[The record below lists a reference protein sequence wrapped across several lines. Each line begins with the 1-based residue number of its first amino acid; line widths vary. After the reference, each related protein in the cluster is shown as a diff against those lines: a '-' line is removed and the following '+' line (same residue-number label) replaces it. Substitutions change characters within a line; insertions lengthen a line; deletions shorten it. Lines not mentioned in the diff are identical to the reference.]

1 MRCNTMQWPTA
12 VLTAAGTALL
22 LTALPEF
29 PVPVY
34 LPMLAAGAAALS
46 AVLTAGKKW
55 AWAVSAG
62 WMLAAAAAL
71 VLSRQGLAALLDGL
85 LAAWQRVYPRIYPTY
100 ASDGGTG
107 AAAVFLSAL
116 AVPLGLW
123 SAACVRRSRGAA
135 LWIAALPAAA
145 LLLLLAPAL
154 TAWQLLAAALV

>member
-22 LTALPEF
+22 LTALPGF

-71 VLSRQGLAALLDGL
+71 
-85 LAAWQRVYPRIYPTY
+85 WK
-100 ASDGGTG
+100 GGSP
-107 AAAVFLSAL
+107 F
-116 AVPLGLW
+116 
-123 SAACVRRSRGAA
+123 
-135 LWIAALPAAA
+135 
-145 LLLLLAPAL
+145 LLLASVAL
-154 TAWQLLAAALV
+154 LWHTITVNRGCQTAAKKVK